1 MLWEFSAL
9 LPKRGKK
16 HARTDV
22 INRVAFLCISKEIPG
37 PGYDA
42 QEDNVSINGQLT
54 APLDILVYAPHGREL
69 EGENPLRKNHLLRD
83 YTTGGNR

>member
-1 MLWEFSAL
+1 MVLGEFSAL

-22 INRVAFLCISKEIPG
+22 INRVVCLCISKEIPG

-42 QEDNVSINGQLT
+42 QEDNVSFKSV
-54 APLDILVYAPHGREL
+54 APPATLVKPISYRCNIFSTDGLGKKSDCLGVAYSLH
-69 EGENPLRKNHLLRD
+69 
-83 YTTGGNR
+83 